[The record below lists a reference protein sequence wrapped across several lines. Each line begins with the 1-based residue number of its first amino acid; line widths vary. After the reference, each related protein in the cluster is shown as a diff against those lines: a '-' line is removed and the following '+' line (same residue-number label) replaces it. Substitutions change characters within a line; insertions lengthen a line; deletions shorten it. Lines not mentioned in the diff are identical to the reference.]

1 MQTIFKYIP
10 TILTLLFCLTF
21 TAPIVA
27 QQNNAATQ
35 VAPVLYTDLALS
47 YQVSEPKEIRAETPM
62 VIMLH
67 GYRSNETNFLKLKNK
82 FPSHFLFVSVQAPI
96 AYDATHFAWYGLD
109 FSTDEKIPNLE
120 EAAESREK
128 LAKFIEELQQKYA
141 VAPEQTFLLGF
152 SQGAIMSTS
161 IGLLHPE
168 LVGGVV
174 PISGRLP
181 KAIELEKNTTTTYP
195 PFFIIHGETDD
206 VISVGEA
213 YGILKKLNDLGAKKV
228 ERLFHPDGHTVTPD
242 VIREINEWF
251 QKYAF

>member
-1 MQTIFKYIP
+1 MRTIFKYIP

-27 QQNNAATQ
+27 QQSNAATQ

-47 YQVSEPKEIRAETPM
+47 YQVSEPTSMRAETPM

-67 GYRSNETNFLKLKNK
+67 GYRSNETNFLRLKSK

-96 AYDATHFAWYGLD
+96 AYSDKHFAWYGLD
-109 FSTDEKIPNLE
+109 FSTDEKKPNLE
-120 EAAESREK
+120 EAAASRDK
-128 LAKFIEELQQKYA
+128 LAKFIKELQQKYA

-161 IGLLHPE
+161 MGLLHPE
-168 LVGGVV
+168 LVGGVI

-181 KAIELEKNTTTTYP
+181 KAIEFEKNSDTAYP
-195 PFFIIHGETDD
+195 PFLIIHGESDD

-213 YGILKKLNDLGAKKV
+213 YGLLKKLHDLGARKV
-228 ERLFHPDGHTVTPD
+228 ERLFHPDGHTVTAD
-242 VIREINEWF
+242 VIREINDWF
-251 QKYAF
+251 QEHAF